1 MRMKRKIAAVITD
14 ILGQRV
20 VIGEEELQNHLERH
34 LFLPK
39 ETALELIEMILK
51 DSTVVYE

>member
-1 MRMKRKIAAVITD
+1 MKRKIAAVITD